1 MVEVRQIEDR
11 GSLLPQAAAGI
22 GTLGLFSWLIYEWA
36 AQPFYS
42 LITTFLFAPFFA
54 NSFVGDPVAG
64 QSYWGYAA
72 AAAGLAVAILSPL
85 LGAFAD
91 AAGHRKRWIVI
102 ALIIFM
108 AGMSSL
114 WLADPGQPGRLIWI
128 LLAFIVAAVAAEV
141 SATFVNAMM
150 PGLVAPEH
158 YGRLSGT
165 SAALGYLGGL
175 CALLIVAG
183 LLVGDAGSG
192 KTLLG
197 LTPLLSL
204 DAVSRQGD
212 RLVGPFCALWLLIFA
227 LPMLLFTP
235 DRQVART
242 QSGLD
247 GLKQTFGELQHHK
260 DIILFL
266 VSRMLFTDGLLAM
279 FSFGGIYGTAL
290 FGWSTTELGLFGI
303 VLIVAAMIGAAIGG
317 TLDDRIGPKAVI
329 IGSLVIAFFAA
340 AGVVSVDRTHV
351 LFAQTVAEKVPGSGF
366 LASSAE
372 RWFLL
377 FTIFVGLVTGP
388 LGASSRSL
396 MARLAPKDRITQF
409 FGLFAFS
416 GKASSFVA
424 PLLVGG
430 LTAATGEQRWGLAV
444 VLVFLAAGLIMMPMV
459 RGDRDPNE
467 EALMGAQGRGA
478 NRSVGAAMVDPDE
491 FRRARVPRDVDQ
503 GHGDTASLIGWI
515 VVGALFLASLAV
527 IVLSAVLGR

>member
-1 MVEVRQIEDR
+1 MVDSVQVEGRS
-11 GSLLPQAAAGI
+11 GFLPQAAAGV

-54 NSFVGDPVAG
+54 NSFVGDPVVG

-72 AAAGLAVAILSPL
+72 AAAGLCVAILSPL
-85 LGAFAD
+85 LGAYAD
-91 AAGHRKRWIVI
+91 ASGHRKGWIAI
-102 ALIIFM
+102 SLLLFM
-108 AGMSSL
+108 TGMITL
-114 WLADPGQPGRLIWI
+114 WLADPGQPGRLVLI
-128 LLAFIVAAVAAEV
+128 LGAYIVAAVAAEV

-175 CALLIVAG
+175 SALLIVAG

-204 DAVSRQGD
+204 DGASHQGD
-212 RLVGPFCALWLLIFA
+212 RFVGPFCALWLLIFA

-247 GLKQTFGELQHHK
+247 GLKQTFAELKHHR

-317 TLDDRIGPKAVI
+317 VLDDRIGPKAVI
-329 IGSLVIAFFAA
+329 IGALVIAFVAA

-351 LFAQTVAEKVPGSGF
+351 LFAQTVAEKVPGSRF
-366 LASSAE
+366 MASSAE
-372 RWFLL
+372 RWFLA
-377 FTIFVGLVTGP
+377 FTILVGLVTGP

-459 RGDRDPNE
+459 RGHRDPDE
-467 EALMGAQGRGA
+467 EAGDGVIRKSV
-478 NRSVGAAMVDPDE
+478 NRSLGAAMAE
-491 FRRARVPRDVDQ
+491 PRNLPPLHDDREPTDV
-503 GHGDTASLIGWI
+503 GNI
-515 VVGALFLASLAV
+515 VGRIIVGALFLLSLAV

>member
-1 MVEVRQIEDR
+1 MTDMIQVAGRR
-11 GSLLPQAAAGI
+11 SLLPQAAVGI
-22 GTLGLFSWLIYEWA
+22 SSLGLFSWLIYEWA

-42 LITTFLFAPFFA
+42 LITTFLFAPYFA
-54 NSFVGDPVAG
+54 NGFVGDPVAG

-85 LGAFAD
+85 LGAYAD
-91 AAGHRKRWIVI
+91 ASGHRKGWIV
-102 ALIIFM
+102 ASLILFM
-108 AGMSSL
+108 AGMVSL
-114 WLADPGQPGRLIWI
+114 WLADPGQPGRLLWI
-128 LLAFIVAAVAAEV
+128 LLAYIVASIAAEV
-141 SATFVNAMM
+141 TATFVNAMM
-150 PGLVAPEH
+150 PALVAPQH

-165 SAALGYLGGL
+165 SAALGYFGGL
-175 CALLIVAG
+175 TALLIVAG

-204 DAVSRQGD
+204 DAASHQGD

-247 GLKQTFGELQHHK
+247 GLKQTFGELRHHQ

-290 FGWSTTELGLFGI
+290 FGWTAVQLGMFGI
-303 VLIVAAMIGAAIGG
+303 ILIVAAMIGAAIGG
-317 TLDDRIGPKAVI
+317 LLDDRIGPKAVI

-340 AGVVSVDRTHV
+340 AGVVSVDKTHV
-351 LFAQTVAEKVPGSGF
+351 LFAQTVAAKVPGSGF
-366 LASSAE
+366 LASAAE
-372 RWFLL
+372 QWFLG

-416 GKASSFVA
+416 GKASSFIA

-444 VLVFLAAGLIMMPMV
+444 VLIFLAAGLIMMPMV
-459 RGDRDPNE
+459 RANRDPSE
-467 EALMGAQGRGA
+467 DGGGVTRTSV
-478 NRSVGAAMVDPDE
+478 NRSVGAAMVE
-491 FRRARVPRDVDQ
+491 PRNLPPLHDQREPSDV
-503 GHGDTASLIGWI
+503 GNWIGRI
-515 VVGALFLASLAV
+515 IVGALFLGSLAV
-527 IVLSAVLGR
+527 IGLSLALGR

>member
-1 MVEVRQIEDR
+1 MVDSATASSRNLSVQ
-11 GSLLPQAAAGI
+11 QAAAGA
-22 GTLGLFSWLIYEWA
+22 GGLGLFSWLIYEWA

-54 NSFVGDPVAG
+54 NSFINNPVRG
-64 QSYWGYAA
+64 QEIWGYAI

-91 AAGHRKRWIVI
+91 ASGSRKPWIVVS
-102 ALIIFM
+102 LLIFM
-108 AGMSSL
+108 AGMASL
-114 WLADPGQPGRLIWI
+114 WFADPGHPDRLSWI
-128 LLAFIVAAVAAEV
+128 LIAYVLAAVAAEV
-141 SATFVNAMM
+141 TATFVNAMM
-150 PGLVAPEH
+150 PGLVPPER
-158 YGRLSGT
+158 YGILSGT

-175 CALLIVAG
+175 TALVIVAG
-183 LLVGDAGSG
+183 LLVGNPS
-192 KTLLG
+192 TG
-197 LTPLLSL
+197 LTLFGLHPLIGL
-204 DAVSRQGD
+204 DFASHQGD

-227 LPMLLFTP
+227 VPMLLFTP
-235 DRQVART
+235 DRQLARA

-247 GLKQTFGELQHHK
+247 GLKQTFGELRHHK

-290 FGWSTTELGLFGI
+290 FGWTAVELGLFGI
-303 VLIVAAMIGAAIGG
+303 ILIVAAMIGAAIGG
-317 TLDDRIGPKAVI
+317 LLDDRIGPKAVI
-329 IGSLVIAFFAA
+329 IGALVIAFVAA
-340 AGVVSVDRTHV
+340 AGVVSIDETHV
-351 LFAQTVAEKVPGSGF
+351 LFTQEVAAKTPGSGF
-366 LASSAE
+366 LASTAE
-372 RWFLL
+372 RWFLG
-377 FTIFVGLVTGP
+377 FTIFVGFVTGP

-459 RGDRDPNE
+459 RANRAPGDDDAGTPFAARP
-467 EALMGAQGRGA
+467 
-478 NRSVGAAMVDPDE
+478 NRSVGAAMVAVGPPPS
-491 FRRARVPRDVDQ
+491 AVDA
-503 GHGDTASLIGWI
+503 HGADKAGWLI
-515 VVGALFLASLAV
+515 VGALFLAALAI
-527 IVLSAVLGR
+527 IVFSVALGR